1 MLSPK
6 HAFDRRQ
13 AKQLAI
19 VSGCRSRLVEF
30 AFALEKREGDS
41 CGFLGRTIR
50 GKCVAEA
57 PASAQFIA
65 ENKGLPEFRQVSLTP
80 LNAMIN
86 AEEGG
91 AQPQTG
97 NVVTLAAAGGYDRRK
112 PFHLDFE
119 QADEF
124 TRTNAAQYFSVLKQ
138 QHPSVRMVELPGAVV
153 TGQGAVV
160 TNGEK
165 LVKESVVE
173 FTAQGLPP
181 DGFMASDGGY
191 SMKRRLDAR
200 IAAPCVLAK
209 RPWYRNY
216 GHWLVDGATVLAL
229 TAERIQAERLK
240 VVVGQFGSPRM
251 RAVVMDTIAQ
261 LVPGA
266 TVLEHPDEQIWQ
278 FDQLNYV
285 SPPHVPPL
293 FKHPEALRRV
303 RAGFLG
309 AGSGMAPRRRL
320 FITRRTAGNR
330 RLVNEAEIFDLCGA
344 RGFQF
349 VDPEKLSLREQAVL
363 FSEAAAVIGAK
374 GAAMTNCL
382 FCAPGTKVM
391 LLSPADFPDPFFW
404 DVAPSCEYGEVF
416 GPTLTAKARGLN
428 EFTVAPQRVAAM
440 LDAAGF

>member
-1 MLSPK
+1 M
-6 HAFDRRQ
+6 
-13 AKQLAI
+13 
-19 VSGCRSRLVEF
+19 
-30 AFALEKREGDS
+30 
-41 CGFLGRTIR
+41 
-50 GKCVAEA
+50 AEA

-65 ENKGLPEFRQVSLTP
+65 ENKGLPESRQVSLTA
-80 LNAMIN
+80 LNAIVT
-86 AEEGG
+86 AGEDDDAPRQAG
-91 AQPQTG
+91 A
-97 NVVTLAAAGGYDRRK
+97 VVTLAAAGSYDRRR
-112 PFHLDFE
+112 PFHLDIE
-119 QADEF
+119 QADGF
-124 TRTNAAQYFSVLKQ
+124 TRSNATQYFSVLKQ
-138 QHPSVRMVELPGAVV
+138 QHPSVRMVGLPGAVM

-160 TNGEK
+160 TSGDR

-173 FTAQGLPP
+173 FTAQGRAP
-181 DGFMASDGGY
+181 DGFTGSGGGY
-191 SMKRRLDAR
+191 GMPRRLDAR

-229 TAERIQAERLK
+229 TAELVQAERLK

-278 FDQLNYV
+278 FDQLHYV

-309 AGSGMAPRRRL
+309 AGTGMAPRRRL
-320 FITRRTAGNR
+320 FITRRSAGNR
-330 RLVNEAEIFDLCGA
+330 RLVNESEIFDICGA

-391 LLSPADFPDPFFW
+391 LLSPGDFPDPFFW
-404 DVAPSCEYGEVF
+404 DVAPACEYGEVF
-416 GPTLTAKARGLN
+416 GPTVTAKARGLN
-428 EFTVAPQRVAAM
+428 EFTIEPQRVAAM
-440 LDAAGF
+440 LDAAGL